1 MTDEAVD
8 PVDQTEPTDPTKI
21 IGHRELTEKELE
33 VINAIKTNGNQIG
46 AMVAQLTDILDDENN
61 ELYLDERALNI
72 GITYLQNALCG
83 SPEPWPN
90 LNIFSHAC

>member
-1 MTDEAVD
+1 MTDKTVD
-8 PVDQTEPTDPTKI
+8 PLNNTEKETPTKI

-46 AMVAQLTDILDDENN
+46 AMVAQLTDMLDDENN

-72 GITYLQNALCG
+72 GITYLQDGFMWLTRAVAK
-83 SPEPWPN
+83 PDH
-90 LNIFSHAC
+90 F